1 MKGQAEARV
10 VMVAI
15 FLIGLLLFVSS
26 FIVAKPLTVMPFAND
41 IIINEI
47 PSLLVL
53 TENENNIYNVIG
65 EENTVRFFVRDEE
78 GRPIQGAYVTVRKMV
93 QWDSSGWICWTIDT
107 PTDENG
113 VLTVTN
119 EWAIDCY
126 MKPACYYRVYKLG
139 YEVVENYREF
149 TGEDNVY
156 VTLKRLPELSDGYRF
171 DGVITVSNY
180 SVMTTLCYGRIS
192 MDGYEF
198 NTAGTKAYY
207 YKGYGQAQIERSF
220 VEYKNLERI
229 VEDGRYHLVNCIR
242 SMVGDWENIVID
254 GTYEV
259 SGYNVEGKGSLK
271 LGDIVWN
278 FEYKVEGIPK
288 GNDLKANVDFVL
300 YVYEYRYEIIGSF
313 TVYDVM
319 AVIKPP
325 ISITDVLRFGGIGMM
340 LLSLFGISV
349 TPRAIMRR

>member
-1 MKGQAEARV
+1 MKGQAEVRV
-10 VMVAI
+10 VMVAV

-26 FIVAKPLTVMPFAND
+26 FVVAKPLTVMPFAND
-41 IIINEI
+41 IVINEI

-53 TENENNIYNVIG
+53 TENEDNVINAIG
-65 EENTVRFFVRDEE
+65 SENTVRFFVRDEE
-78 GRPIQGAYVTVRKMV
+78 GRPIEGAYVTVRKMT
-93 QWDSSGWICWTIDT
+93 QWGWISWTIDT

-139 YEVVENYREF
+139 YEVVENYGEF

-156 VTLKRLPELSDGYRF
+156 VTLKRLPELPDGYRF
-171 DGVITVSNY
+171 DGVITASNHH
-180 SVMTTLCYGRIS
+180 VATLLCYGRVS

-198 NTAGTKAYY
+198 NTARMKAYY
-207 YKGYGQAQIERSF
+207 YEGYGQAQIERSF
-220 VEYKNLERI
+220 VEYRNLERR
-229 VEDGRYHLVNCIR
+229 VEDGRFYLVNCVR
-242 SMVGDWENIVID
+242 SMVGDWENAIID
-254 GTYEV
+254 GTYEI

-271 LGDIVWN
+271 VRDTVWN
-278 FEYKVEGIPK
+278 FEYKVEGMPK
-288 GNDLKANVDFVL
+288 GNDFKANVDLVL
-300 YVYEYRYEIIGSF
+300 YVYEYRYEVIGSF

-319 AVIKPP
+319 AVVRPP
-325 ISITDVLRFGGIGMM
+325 ISVTDVLRFGGIGMM

-349 TPRAIMRR
+349 TPKITIGRR